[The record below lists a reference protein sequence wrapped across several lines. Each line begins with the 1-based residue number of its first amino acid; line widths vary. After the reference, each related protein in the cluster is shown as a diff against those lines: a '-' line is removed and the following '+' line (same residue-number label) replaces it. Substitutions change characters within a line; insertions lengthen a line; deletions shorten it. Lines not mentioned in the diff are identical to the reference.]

1 METFELLQPKGLDAA
16 VQALAEGD
24 KGRGTVLLAGGQ
36 DLLTEMKEHLVEPRV
51 VIDVS
56 GLAELDGV
64 EERPDGSLRLGA
76 NTTIARIAAHPDA
89 SGALSVLTEAA
100 ASIASPQIRTHATL
114 GGNLNQ
120 RPRCWYYR
128 SEDAVCLKKGGSV
141 CFAFE
146 GGMNKYNAI
155 LGGGPAYIVHP
166 SDMAPALIA
175 LDARI
180 RLVGPEGA
188 REMPLADYFVLPSE
202 APLTTETVRRE
213 GEVLVDVTV
222 PPQPDGLAST
232 YLKFKERESFDW
244 ALASVALAVAKDGDR
259 VRHARLVLGGVA
271 TKPWVV
277 DVGTLLEGRAL
288 DAEAASLVA
297 DRALAGAQPLAH
309 NAYKLPLTRGLI
321 ARAFQRLA

>member
-16 VQALAEGD
+16 VAALAEGE
-24 KGRGTVLLAGGQ
+24 KGRGAVLLAGGQ
-36 DLLTEMKEHLVEPRV
+36 DLLTEMKEHLVEPGL

-56 GLAELDGV
+56 GLAELGGM
-64 EERPDGSLRLGA
+64 EERPDGSLRIGA
-76 NTTIARIAAHPDA
+76 NTTIAEIAALADD
-89 SGALSVLTEAA
+89 SGARGVLTEAA
-100 ASIASPQIRTHATL
+100 ASIASPQIRTLATL

-128 SEDAVCLKKGGSV
+128 NEDAVCLKKGGSV
-141 CFAFE
+141 CFAFD

-155 LGGGPAYIVHP
+155 LGGGPTYIVHP

-175 LDARI
+175 LDASV

-188 REMPLADYFVLPSE
+188 REMPLADYYVLPAE
-202 APLTTETVRRE
+202 APLTTETVRRD

-222 PPQPDGLAST
+222 PAQPDGLAST

-244 ALASVALAVAKDGDR
+244 ALSSVALAVAKDGDR
-259 VRHARLVLGGVA
+259 VRHARMVLGGVA
-271 TKPWVV
+271 TRPWVV
-277 DVGTLLEGRAL
+277 DVADILAGRAL
-288 DAEAASLVA
+288 DAEAAALAA
-297 DRALAGAQPLAH
+297 DRALEGAVPLEH
-309 NAYKLPLTRGLI
+309 NAYKLPLTRGLV